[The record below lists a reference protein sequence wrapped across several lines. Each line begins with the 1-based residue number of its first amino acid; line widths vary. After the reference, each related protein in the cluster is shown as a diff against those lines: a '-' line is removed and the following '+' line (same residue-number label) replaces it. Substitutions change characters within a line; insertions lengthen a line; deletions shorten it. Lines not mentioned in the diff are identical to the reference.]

1 VLYSAGYDQMK
12 RHVVIDGSATLA
24 SVDIVWKD

>member
-1 VLYSAGYDQMK
+1 MYSTGYEQTK

-24 SVDIVWKD
+24 SVDVDWKD

>member
-1 VLYSAGYDQMK
+1 MYSAGYEQAK

-24 SVDIVWKD
+24 TVDVVWKD